1 MTAAN
6 RGAET
11 SQAALGLGGRDSD
24 DGLVMSA
31 MMVREQR
38 GGVCA
43 RAFHPR
49 LGNLPLPFSSLAVP
63 RALEAGR
70 AGMVTIGGLED

>member
-1 MTAAN
+1 
-6 RGAET
+6 
-11 SQAALGLGGRDSD
+11 
-24 DGLVMSA
+24 MSA

>member
-11 SQAALGLGGRDSD
+11 SQAVLGLGGRDSD

-31 MMVREQR
+31 MTVREQR

-43 RAFHPR
+43 RAFHLR
-49 LGNLPLPFSSLAVP
+49 LGNLFLTFSSLAMP
-63 RALEAGR
+63 CALEAGR
-70 AGMVTIGGLED
+70 AGMVPVGGLED